1 MSITYLY
8 LIHPHGGHLGC
19 FYLLTI
25 VNNAAIS
32 MSGELS
38 VHVPAFISEMKLP
51 DHGDAMLN
59 FLRKCH
65 IL

>member
-1 MSITYLY
+1 M
-8 LIHPHGGHLGC
+8 GC
-19 FYLLTI
+19 FCLLTI
-25 VNNAAIS
+25 VNNAAIK

-38 VHVPAFISEMKLP
+38 VHVPAFISEVKLP
-51 DHGDAMLN
+51 DHGDDTLN